1 MESYYDSLIQELLGG
16 GMPDTKR
23 SGYRA
28 APIVGGGLPKGMS
41 EVDLAQGM
49 TGGGF
54 DERTARRLASGA
66 EDVMLSGHLG
76 SKRKLGEN
84 ESMPRGAYAL
94 AEYPGL
100 QYDIWAASNGMP
112 GRGAG
117 AGSTVIP
124 GSEED
129 LKLKELRKRWAEIQ
143 GSMMP
148 QGNFVSRMGGR

>member
-1 MESYYDSLIQELLGG
+1 MESYYDSLIAELLSG
-16 GMPDTKR
+16 GMPTNSS
-23 SGYRA
+23 SGYRLSPGISA
-28 APIVGGGLPKGMS
+28 GMPQGMSHEQLVAGATGGGLN
-41 EVDLAQGM
+41 
-49 TGGGF
+49 
-54 DERTARRLASGA
+54 ERDARRFASGA

-76 SKRKLGEN
+76 SKRKLGEK
-84 ESMPRGAYAL
+84 ERMPSGSYAL

-100 QYDIWAASNGMP
+100 RYDIWAASAGLP

-129 LKLKELRKRWAEIQ
+129 LKLRELRKRWAEIQ
-143 GSMMP
+143 GSIMP